1 MFIPVYIFL
10 WCSLQ
15 GPSSLWSTR
24 QYFVAEN
31 IPLLGEGVTFTIKKA
46 KYFLYIFIYPL
57 RFQTTP
63 QTEMASHCFPLSCL
77 TIFRDRTIFDG
88 MTLKNDLQTTTQ
100 VQSRAGPC
108 VSLHRAQHDPRSWR
122 SPQKP
127 RPTPSCLL
135 RTTSTL
141 IPLHPRT
148 YTWIIRRQF
157 CVLQPRSIRPIL
169 ALEVLDS
176 QHFLPIV
183 FVLDCAGSSKSWRP
197 QLPIF
202 THPVTPVHP
211 VVTPTRPGGDQ
222 KPQPAIPK
230 YPIWLFASKAR
241 LCMSLHNLLC
251 YHTLKNLVYIIKTYQ
266 LIV

>member
-1 MFIPVYIFL
+1 MGAE
-10 WCSLQ
+10 Q
-15 GPSSLWSTR
+15 GS
-24 QYFVAEN
+24 
-31 IPLLGEGVTFTIKKA
+31 
-46 KYFLYIFIYPL
+46 
-57 RFQTTP
+57 
-63 QTEMASHCFPLSCL
+63 
-77 TIFRDRTIFDG
+77 
-88 MTLKNDLQTTTQ
+88 
-100 VQSRAGPC
+100 PC
-108 VSLHRAQHDPRSWR
+108 VSLHRAPHDPRSWR

-148 YTWIIRRQF
+148 YRWTIRRQF
-157 CVLQPRSIRPIL
+157 CVLQTRSIRPIL
-169 ALEVLDS
+169 AFEVLDS
-176 QHFLPIV
+176 SFQLNSM
-183 FVLDCAGSSKSWRP
+183 DCAGRSKSWRP

-211 VVTPTRPGGDQ
+211 VVTPTRPGGDR

-251 YHTLKNLVYIIKTYQ
+251 YHTL
-266 LIV
+266 

>member
-1 MFIPVYIFL
+1 
-10 WCSLQ
+10 
-15 GPSSLWSTR
+15 
-24 QYFVAEN
+24 
-31 IPLLGEGVTFTIKKA
+31 
-46 KYFLYIFIYPL
+46 
-57 RFQTTP
+57 
-63 QTEMASHCFPLSCL
+63 MASHCFPLSCL

-157 CVLQPRSIRPIL
+157 CVLQPRSIRL
-169 ALEVLDS
+169 
-176 QHFLPIV
+176 
-183 FVLDCAGSSKSWRP
+183 G
-197 QLPIF
+197 
-202 THPVTPVHP
+202 
-211 VVTPTRPGGDQ
+211 PGQQGTKASDQ
-222 KPQPAIPK
+222 GQKTEPFFK
-230 YPIWLFASKAR
+230 
-241 LCMSLHNLLC
+241 MN
-251 YHTLKNLVYIIKTYQ
+251 IIC
-266 LIV
+266 